1 MKKIT
6 SLLLVLIAALGMKAQ
21 DPNLATDYNL
31 VKSFTTGGDIDLAI
45 GTQALSIKAYE
56 TGNKIQQPLFPAT
69 TPEEISGWIA
79 FQGVK
84 GDGDKGWWN
93 RSGKGLYSYNG
104 PRSAAVYGES
114 LTLGS
119 IVAFTCDQDAA
130 NVMTLTN
137 GNGEADGT
145 FSYQLSEDGK
155 TYFCTITENNG
166 YVGFCGNKSSGYIK
180 NIAIYQPKK
189 PVSVP
194 TAPTWDFGALYKKHG
209 NKAMVTY
216 TDETITLGGADCNIC
231 TGDYEGLAMQG
242 ADKWITY
249 QTGGL
254 YNLNG
259 GGRNLGIL
267 NLKKDQ
273 IVTIIADAECLTLK
287 NDESTA
293 IQSSVKNTD
302 GKYVYTYIMV
312 ADAALVVN
320 MARNYTLFSIN
331 IETPDPNANIPVTG
345 ITLNKSTAE
354 VTVGMTVNLLSATI
368 SPVNATDKS
377 IVWSSSNEAVATVDN
392 GVVTGKTIGTATITA
407 KAGEVTA
414 SCEITVKEKANKSFW
429 DFASLYEKLGNKKTM
444 TYAINTIKVGNIDCE
459 YGIGEYE
466 GLAMQAAGG
475 WMLYSSGGLYQGN
488 GGGRNIG
495 VLDLEAG
502 QIVTIIANNS
512 TCLTLVDATTASQ
525 ISIETT
531 DNKST
536 YTYVMNTDGILAL
549 NMTRYY
555 TLFSIN
561 VEDARELTLTEGA
574 DFTASGVY
582 SSATYTR
589 EIAADTY
596 GTICLP
602 FAPDA
607 ETLENYSFFRLESE
621 EEGALNFVEEATP
634 AANTPYLYCLK
645 EGKEATAITGGVTT
659 VSSTMNDIVAGDW
672 TMKGSFTN
680 QTIAT
685 AEADTKY
692 YGYAPANNKVVKAN
706 KTLTILPYR
715 AYFTAPKDAA
725 NVRVRISRGDET
737 TAIDNAQLTI
747 DNSQLIY
754 DLQGRRVESMTKG
767 IYIVNGK
774 KVIF

>member
-84 GDGDKGWWN
+84 GDGNKGWWN

-209 NKAMVTY
+209 NKAKVTY
-216 TDETITLGGADCNIC
+216 TDETIKLGGADCNIC

-354 VTVGMTVNLLSATI
+354 VTIGMTVNLLSATI

-429 DFASLYEKLGNKKTM
+429 DFASLYEKLGNKKAM

-488 GGGRNIG
+488 SGGRNIG

-531 DNKST
+531 DDKST

-549 NMTRYY
+549 NMTRNY

-574 DFTASGVY
+574 DLTASGVY

-602 FAPDA
+602 FEPDA

-645 EGKEATAITGGVTT
+645 EGKGATAITGGVTA
-659 VSSTMNDIVAGDW
+659 VSTTMNDIVAGGW

-685 AEADTKY
+685 AETDTKY
-692 YGYAPANNKVVKAN
+692 YGYAPANNQVVKAN

-725 NVRVRISRGDET
+725 NVRVRITRGDET